1 MQQYGLYLPGGFYE
15 DIPCPANDRKCA
27 LSARLA
33 TWTEPIDRLPDDVP
47 SLRALLAEVTQCFE
61 SENELL
67 RGALQF
73 YADRSHIKVGEFG
86 VAVEDGK
93 RAQDALTRSGR

>member
-1 MQQYGLYLPGGFYE
+1 MHQYGIYLPGGYYE
-15 DIPCPANDRKCA
+15 DVPCPANDRECA

-33 TWTEPIDRLPDDVP
+33 VWTEPIDQLPDDP
-47 SLRALLAEVTQCFE
+47 SSLRELLNEVTQSFE
-61 SENELL
+61 MENRLL

-86 VAVEDGK
+86 VAVEDGR
-93 RAQDALTRSGR
+93 RAQDALARSSR